1 MSLKITLGRIQARL
15 DLLANTPQ
23 EGEYKDDEG
32 NIRCCRCKE
41 MRRQLV
47 PPRSI
52 FKSKELFAKV
62 KATPEYIELRKDKN
76 NNLFK
81 YLLENTLEYKEFLK
95 EWKLYRADVF
105 WFSIRPDLRNS
116 RLSTRK
122 CRCKKLEESQQKE
135 YEKKTIIARNKC
147 RAFGAQ
153 FKRYENSS
161 FTTDDGKN
169 KKLFTFIKR
178 YVENIDENI
187 RKGKGIVFYGD
198 TGTGKTFAAASILNE
213 IIKKF
218 IPKSDQI
225 YTGCITNFT
234 EIIQDVQKNFAS
246 KFDSTLLF
254 KTCSLLVIDDFG
266 SERKTSFAKEIITDI
281 INSRYNTKKPI
292 ILTTNINM
300 KDKFGFN
307 CEDEMFE
314 KRIYSRLIEM
324 CMMVHVTG
332 RDRRLNNAC

>member
-1 MSLKITLGRIQARL
+1 MSSEIGFRRL
-15 DLLANTPQ
+15 TNIWNRLAKSLR
-23 EGEYKDDEG
+23 EGEYIDDEG
-32 NIRCCRCKE
+32 TIRCCRCKE
-41 MRRQLV
+41 VRRELV
-47 PPRSI
+47 PQRSI
-52 FKSKELFAKV
+52 SKSKELFAKV
-62 KATPEYIELRKDKN
+62 KATPEYIALRKDKN
-76 NNLFK
+76 NDLLK
-81 YLLENTLEYKEFLK
+81 RLLENTLEYKNFFEEWRKYRGDMFLFSINPNLK
-95 EWKLYRADVF
+95 E
-105 WFSIRPDLRNS
+105 S
-116 RLSTRK
+116 RLGTRK
-122 CRCKKLEESQQKE
+122 CRCEKLEELQQKE
-135 YEKKTIIARNKC
+135 YEKKAIIAQNKC

-161 FTTDDGKN
+161 VTTDDGKN

-178 YVENIDENI
+178 YIENIDENI

-213 IIKKF
+213 VIKKF
-218 IPKSDQI
+218 IPESDKI

-246 KFDSTLLF
+246 KFDSTLFF

-300 KDKFGFN
+300 KDNFGFN

>member
-1 MSLKITLGRIQARL
+1 MFNEIAFRHMVNSWARS
-15 DLLANTPQ
+15 AKVPK

-41 MRRQLV
+41 MRRELV
-47 PPRSI
+47 PQMSI
-52 FKSKELFAKV
+52 SKSKELFAKV
-62 KATPEYIELRKDKN
+62 KATPEYIELRKNKN
-76 NNLFK
+76 NNLLK
-81 YLLENTLEYKEFLK
+81 YLLENTLEYKKFLE
-95 EWKLYRADVF
+95 EWKKYRGDVF
-105 WFSIRPDLRNS
+105 FHSINPDFKKS
-116 RLSTRK
+116 MIATCK
-122 CRCKKLEESQQKE
+122 CRCQKLEELQQKE

-178 YVENIDENI
+178 YIENIDENI

-213 IIKKF
+213 TIKKF

-234 EIIQDVQKNFAS
+234 EIIQGVQKNFDS
-246 KFDSTLLF
+246 KFDSTLSF

-300 KDKFGFN
+300 KDNFGFN

>member
-1 MSLKITLGRIQARL
+1 MMKSYARS
-15 DLLANTPQ
+15 AKAPK
-23 EGEYKDDEG
+23 EGEYIDDEG
-32 NIRCCRCKE
+32 TIRCCRCKE
-41 MRRQLV
+41 ARRELV
-47 PPRSI
+47 PQRSI
-52 FKSKELFAKV
+52 SKSKELFAKV
-62 KATPEYIELRKDKN
+62 KATPEYIALRKDKN
-76 NNLFK
+76 NNLLK
-81 YLLENTLEYKEFLK
+81 HLLENTLEYKEFLK
-95 EWKLYRADVF
+95 EWKLYRGDVF
-105 WFSIRPDLRNS
+105 LCSINPNLKES
-116 RLSTRK
+116 RLGTRK
-122 CRCKKLEESQQKE
+122 CRCDKLEELQQKE

-147 RAFGAQ
+147 RAFGTQ
-153 FKRYENSS
+153 FRRYENSS
-161 FTTDDGKN
+161 LTTDDGKN

-178 YVENIDENI
+178 YIENIDENI

-218 IPKSDQI
+218 IPKTGQI
-225 YTGCITNFT
+225 YTGYITNFT
-234 EIIQDVQKNFAS
+234 KIIQCVQKNFDL
-246 KFDSTLLF
+246 KGDSTLF
-254 KTCSLLVIDDFG
+254 VKTCSLLVIDDFG